1 MKFLLFLFVSIG
13 TSFLFGQDKS
23 EVRIQAA
30 IDYYEKGDFENAKA
44 ILNELKSRESDLTS
58 SEKIKVYTNLGNI
71 YADQGEN
78 TSSLNS
84 YLTALKLSQKTKS
97 VVEQGKLLKNIGA
110 LHVSWKKFPEAVS
123 YYNKALEI
131 GVQNKDEKLLADCFN
146 NLGTV
151 YEQTED
157 LEKATES
164 YLKALAFYEK
174 KQSYLDM
181 AMVYSN
187 IAIVFKK
194 QKQLDKSIAYNI
206 KAMDYSQ
213 KGGDL
218 WMSAAISNNIGNAYS
233 EMNEF
238 ALAEKYCQEAVDLS
252 KQIKALE
259 ITIIAYESL
268 ADLNERKGD
277 FKEAFIYS
285 KKMIE
290 ANNQFLNINQTAQFS
305 ELEVKFKTQEKELQN
320 QKLKFEKAE
329 IKKQNVFNLI
339 VSILVFSV
347 VLIIVLAFVR
357 LKRQRLLIKK
367 QQEMNQAV
375 IESEIKERFRIA
387 RDLHD
392 SVGQMLS
399 VVKMNLSQNPEN
411 DAACALVDQTIV
423 EVRQISHNL
432 IPEALNFGLERALE
446 ELVEKSQ
453 VEDSLTIQLQF
464 AISKND
470 LKLSQ
475 EKELILFRIIQEL
488 IGNTLKHA
496 KASRINIDLSLK
508 DQIIFIDFIENG
520 IGFDTNLIHKSN
532 GLGWKNTF
540 ARLNLLNGKMTVNSQ
555 LNQGSTIKITL
566 SND

>member
-23 EVRIQAA
+23 EVRIQVA

-97 VVEQGKLLKNIGA
+97 VVEQGKILKNIGA

-131 GVQNKDEKLLADCFN
+131 GVQNKDEKLLADCYN

-174 KQSYLDM
+174 IDSYLDM

-194 QKQLDKSIAYNI
+194 QKQFDKSIAYNI

-238 ALAEKYCQEAVDLS
+238 ALAEKYCNEAVDLS
-252 KQIKALE
+252 IQIKALE

-277 FKEAFIYS
+277 FKQAFMYS

-290 ANNQFLNINQTAQFS
+290 ANNQFLNANQTAQFS

-320 QKLKFEKAE
+320 QKLQFEKAE
-329 IKKQNVFNLI
+329 IKKQNIFNLI
-339 VSILVFSV
+339 ISILVFSV

-399 VVKMNLSQNPEN
+399 VVKMNLSQNSEN

-432 IPEALNFGLERALE
+432 IPEALNFGIERALE
-446 ELVEKSQ
+446 ELLEKSQ

-464 AISKND
+464 AISKNE
-470 LKLSQ
+470 LKLSK
-475 EKELILFRIIQEL
+475 EKELIVFRIIQEL
-488 IGNTLKHA
+488 IGNTIKHA
-496 KASRINIDLSLK
+496 KASIIKIDLSLK
-508 DQIIFIDFIENG
+508 NEVIFIDFSENG
-520 IGFDTNLIHKSN
+520 IGFDTNLIHTSN

-540 ARLNLLNGKMTVNSQ
+540 ARLNLLNGKMTIHSQ

-566 SND
+566 PND